1 MTRVARGIAHAIA
14 ALAVCAM
21 VTLPGLGEARAEPK
35 PADCTVFEI
44 KASDPDK
51 GGIDPALKPLEK
63 KLRKG
68 PFKAWSRFDKLAKH
82 DKKLS
87 RMKAEEIG
95 LVPGKL
101 SILLRGV
108 AREEGRKARLRLS
121 LTVDNKQGKRVINTG
136 TEQDSGDFF
145 LIVDGRLKIP
155 GGDYILAISCTAR

>member
-1 MTRVARGIAHAIA
+1 MTRVARGIAHAFA
-14 ALAVCAM
+14 ALAMCGM
-21 VTLPGLGEARAEPK
+21 VTLFGIGEARADAN

-44 KASDPDK
+44 KASNPDK
-51 GGIDPALKPLEK
+51 GGIDPALQPLEK

-82 DKKLS
+82 SKTLT
-87 RMKAEEIG
+87 RMKSEEIA

-101 SILLRGV
+101 SMLLRGV

-121 LTVDNKQGKRVINTG
+121 LTVDNQQGKQVSNTG
-136 TEQDSGDFF
+136 TELDSGDFI

-155 GGDYILAISCTAR
+155 GGDYILAVSCAAK